1 MTVPYVTPHSIDRYR
16 DRVDPTASRQTALR
30 TILSIVRTARSRPR
44 PRHWTCVE
52 SQPGSRYLYSATHPG
67 ICLVERDGAI
77 VTLFSRSIC
86 TKWKTERTTNVKPQ
100 VPEIYRRPSPGA
112 TYWNGAL

>member
-1 MTVPYVTPHSIDRYR
+1 MTTPIITAHCIDRYR
-16 DRVDPTASRQTALR
+16 DRVDPNASRHTAR
-30 TILSIVRTARSRPR
+30 QTILAILRTARPRSR

-52 SQPGSRYLYSATHPG
+52 ARPGHRYLYSASHPG

-86 TKWKTERTTNVKPQ
+86 TKWKIERPATDKFR
-100 VPEIYRRPSPGA
+100 VPEIYRRPPSGT
-112 TYWNGAL
+112 TYWDGAA